1 MVILGIDPGLAI
13 TGYGLVEEKDG
24 GFVRLASGCIRTT
37 RDKESPMRLE
47 EIFNS
52 VDVLISQYRPAAM
65 AVEQLFFARMCAL
78 RCRLAKRGGLLS
90 SRRRKTSWP
99 YLNIPRC
106 K

>member
-65 AVEQLFFARMCAL
+65 AVEQLFFCKNVRTAL
-78 RCRLAKRGGLLS
+78 Q
-90 SRRRKTSWP
+90 
-99 YLNIPRC
+99 
-106 K
+106 